1 MTLPI
6 PYPIYGQTK
15 DSNEDILPN
24 LPVKISGTSE
34 VTVTSDSNGK
44 YLHNIQNIATEGQD
58 LHVRASYLGE
68 HTDITW
74 NVSLVPPS
82 KRIDVILQDSIE
94 TGEVT
99 LNGYHDTGTD
109 LYLFTSKSTPEISL
123 KISDIDWVE

>member
-6 PYPIYGQTK
+6 PFPIYGQTK

-68 HTDITW
+68 HADITW

-82 KRIDVILQDSIE
+82 KRIDVILQETIT
-94 TGEVT
+94 TGEKC
-99 LNGYHDTGTD
+99 LNAYHTVGNQA
-109 LYLFTSKSTPEISL
+109 YVFTSKDTESYL
-123 KISDIDWVE
+123 KISDFNWEV